1 MEGGDQV
8 EGGKEV
14 KSDAG
19 SEGIAEGSPA
29 SLPVS
34 PAPRT
39 SFLVCDQCQCA
50 GCTYKGLAAD
60 SLL

>member
-8 EGGKEV
+8 EGGKEL

-19 SEGIAEGSPA
+19 SEGIREGSPA

-34 PAPRT
+34 PAPRA
-39 SFLVCDQCQCA
+39 SFLVCGQCPRA
-50 GCTYKGLAAD
+50 GCTYMGPTD
-60 SLL
+60 S